1 MLRLGRAAA
10 GLAII
15 VVLCAGMA
23 SARAWPGQ
31 SAPGAS
37 PSASQAI
44 LIHAIQL
51 HQAGNFDAAIRE
63 YRKYLA
69 LDPGN
74 FVARANLGAALAHQ
88 GRYTEAIREYE
99 QALKIQPGNPQVRLN
114 LALAHYKAMQLNE
127 AVAQLLPLHAAD
139 PSELRLGLLLGDC
152 YFRLGEDKKAA
163 ALLEPYEAANP
174 NQQAL
179 DYLLGMA
186 LIRDGQIAK
195 GEVLVN
201 KILRNGDSPE
211 AHLMLGEARLDVND
225 TAGAMDELSKALKLD
240 PKVPMAHWL
249 YGKALLESGQR
260 EQAMEAFRQE
270 LAIDPNEFD
279 PNLYL
284 GALLNEGQQ
293 CKQAM
298 PYLARALQVRPG
310 SPQVSYQVA
319 VAQIGMGELAQ
330 AKKTLDTLVKASP
343 NFVEAHISLASVD
356 YRLHLK
362 PEGDRERAI
371 VTKLNAEIQAKKAKE
386 GVRASYDGSAAP
398 PGGNAP
404 STSVRN

>member
-1 MLRLGRAAA
+1 
-10 GLAII
+10 
-15 VVLCAGMA
+15 
-23 SARAWPGQ
+23 
-31 SAPGAS
+31 
-37 PSASQAI
+37 
-44 LIHAIQL
+44 
-51 HQAGNFDAAIRE
+51 
-63 YRKYLA
+63 
-69 LDPGN
+69 
-74 FVARANLGAALAHQ
+74 
-88 GRYTEAIREYE
+88 
-99 QALKIQPGNPQVRLN
+99 
-114 LALAHYKAMQLNE
+114 
-127 AVAQLLPLHAAD
+127 
-139 PSELRLGLLLGDC
+139 
-152 YFRLGEDKKAA
+152 
-163 ALLEPYEAANP
+163 
-174 NQQAL
+174 
-179 DYLLGMA
+179 
-186 LIRDGQIAK
+186 
-195 GEVLVN
+195 
-201 KILRNGDSPE
+201 
-211 AHLMLGEARLDVND
+211 MLGEARLDVND

-240 PKVPMAHWL
+240 PKVPLAHWL

-330 AKKTLDTLVKASP
+330 AQKTLDALVKSSP

-386 GVRASYDGSAAP
+386 GTRASYDGSASP
-398 PGGNAP
+398 PGGTPQGATTQN
-404 STSVRN
+404 